1 MPSNMKADED
11 EQAPLLSETRLYC
24 NGNTPHD
31 EEGHEEHEDGQLH
44 GVRLWLAIGFP
55 YLALLLVAMGKET
68 RTQRPVASR
77 LIYRITDSM
86 LDVTLVSTLS
96 ATMATAFSALSLVS
110 WLGSSYL
117 VASAVVQ
124 PLCGKLSDMYGR
136 RCGFFVALAM
146 FALGNVACGIA
157 PQAWVLIAGRI
168 IAGLGGGA
176 INCICA
182 FITTDLVPLRQ
193 RTVWSGIAD
202 VVWAVGIGLGGV
214 VGGLVN
220 DWVGWRWAFLGAIPI
235 TLVVTI
241 GVSATLTLPQ
251 RTDTDEICSEGQS
264 GKLDLLGAVTVT
276 AAVTCLTVGL
286 LALAEQ
292 DSVVLA
298 SGLLVASLPLT
309 ICFVYVESAPSTP
322 NPIMPLYLLKDRS
335 ISMAC
340 LAGFFVAGSMH
351 SLLYYV
357 PFLIQVRGFRASEVG
372 VHMLGELVGASVGS
386 LGTGIVIKN
395 LGGYK
400 AVKPVVF
407 LLYLVAPCG
416 FMLSDLDTSPWVTV
430 AILVAMGAGFGSV
443 LTVLLIS
450 VLSLTER
457 HVQAT
462 ATSMLYSTRQT
473 GAACG
478 VAASGIILGLVTAAH
493 AGDDHQPVDLPNV
506 AEQCDRHVFPGPD
519 RPRICVVFGD
529 GLHQVFV
536 FTAILGVVGLV
547 CSFMIRSRSLTSQR
561 GETVGA

>member
-1 MPSNMKADED
+1 MKADED
-11 EQAPLLSETRLYC
+11 EQAPLLSETHLYC

-31 EEGHEEHEDGQLH
+31 EEGHEGHEDGQFH

-55 YLALLLVAMGKET
+55 SLALLLVAM
-68 RTQRPVASR
+68 
-77 LIYRITDSM
+77 
-86 LDVTLVSTLS
+86 DVTLVSTLS
-96 ATMATAFSALSLVS
+96 ASMATAFSALSLVS

-136 RCGFFVALAM
+136 RCGFFVALAL

-235 TLVVTI
+235 TLVVAI
-241 GVSATLTLPQ
+241 GVSATLTIPQ
-251 RTDTDEICSEGQS
+251 QTHTDEICSEGQP
-264 GKLDLLGAVTVT
+264 GKLDLLGAATVT

-298 SGLLVASLPLT
+298 SGLLAASLPLT

-372 VHMLGELVGASVGS
+372 VQMLGELVGASVGS

-493 AGDDHQPVDLPNV
+493 AGGHQPVDLPNV
-506 AEQCDRHVFPGPD
+506 AEQCDRHLFPGPD

-536 FTAILGVVGLV
+536 LTTILGVVGLV

>member
-1 MPSNMKADED
+1 
-11 EQAPLLSETRLYC
+11 
-24 NGNTPHD
+24 
-31 EEGHEEHEDGQLH
+31 
-44 GVRLWLAIGFP
+44 
-55 YLALLLVAMGKET
+55 
-68 RTQRPVASR
+68 
-77 LIYRITDSM
+77 M
-86 LDVTLVSTLS
+86 LP
-96 ATMATAFSALSLVS
+96 TAV
-110 WLGSSYL
+110 
-117 VASAVVQ
+117 
-124 PLCGKLSDMYGR
+124 
-136 RCGFFVALAM
+136 
-146 FALGNVACGIA
+146 
-157 PQAWVLIAGRI
+157 
-168 IAGLGGGA
+168 
-176 INCICA
+176 NCLCA

-235 TLVVTI
+235 TLVVAI
-241 GVSATLTLPQ
+241 GASATLTLPQ
-251 RTDTDEICSEGQS
+251 QTQTADQS
-264 GKLDLLGAVTVT
+264 AKLDLLGAATIT
-276 AAVTCLTVGL
+276 GAVTCLTVGL
-286 LALAEQ
+286 ALAEQ
-292 DSVVLA
+292 GSVVWT
-298 SGLLVASLPLT
+298 SGLLVASTLFT
-309 ICFVYVESAPSTP
+309 ICFVYVENAPSTP

-372 VHMLGELVGASVGS
+372 VQMLGELVGASVGS
-386 LGTGIVIKN
+386 LATGVVIKT

-416 FMLSDLDTSPWVTV
+416 FMLSDLDTSPWATV
-430 AILVAMGAGFGSV
+430 AILAAMGAGFGSV

-478 VAASGIILGLVTAAH
+478 VACSGIILGLVTAAH
-493 AGDDHQPVDLPNV
+493 AGHQPVDLPNV
-506 AEQCDRHVFPGPD
+506 AEQCDRHLFPGPD

-529 GLHQVFV
+529 GLHQVFF
-536 FTAILGVVGLV
+536 FTAILGLVGLI
-547 CSFMIRSRSLTSQR
+547 CGFMIRSKSLVSQ
-561 GETVGA
+561 

>member
-1 MPSNMKADED
+1 MSSNMTADNE
-11 EQAPLLSETRLYC
+11 EQAPLLFETHLCC
-24 NGNTPHD
+24 NGNTPQ
-31 EEGHEEHEDGQLH
+31 EEEDHEDRKLN
-44 GVRLWLAIGFP
+44 GVHLCLAIGFP
-55 YLALLLVAMGKET
+55 YLALLLVAM
-68 RTQRPVASR
+68 
-77 LIYRITDSM
+77 
-86 LDVTLVSTLS
+86 DVTLVSTLS
-96 ATMATAFSALSLVS
+96 ATMAAAFSALSLVS

-124 PLCGKLSDMYGR
+124 PLCGKLSDIYGR
-136 RCGFFVALAM
+136 RCGFFVALTM
-146 FALGNVACGIA
+146 FGLGNVACGIA

-235 TLVVTI
+235 TLVVAI
-241 GVSATLTLPQ
+241 GASATLTLPQ
-251 RTDTDEICSEGQS
+251 QTHGISSEGQS
-264 GKLDLLGAVTVT
+264 GKLDLLGAATVT
-276 AAVTCLTVGL
+276 GAVTCLTVGL
-286 LALAEQ
+286 ALAEQ
-292 DSVVLA
+292 GSVVLT
-298 SGLLVASLPLT
+298 SGLLVVSLLLT
-309 ICFVYVESAPSTP
+309 ICFVYVENAPSTP

-340 LAGFFVAGSMH
+340 LSGFFVAGSMH
-351 SLLYYV
+351 GLLYYV

-372 VHMLGELVGASVGS
+372 VQMLGELVGASVGS
-386 LGTGIVIKN
+386 LATGIVIKT

-430 AILVAMGAGFGSV
+430 AILGAMGAGFGSV

-478 VAASGIILGLVTAAH
+478 VASSGIILGLVTAAH
-493 AGDDHQPVDLPNV
+493 AGHQPVDLPNI
-506 AEQCDRHVFPGPD
+506 AEQCDRYLFPGPN
-519 RPRICVVFGD
+519 RPRICVVYGD
-529 GLHQVFV
+529 GLHQVFL
-536 FTAILGVVGLV
+536 FTAILGLVGLI
-547 CSFMIRSRSLTSQR
+547 CSFMIRSKSLTSQR
-561 GETVGA
+561 GDTVGA